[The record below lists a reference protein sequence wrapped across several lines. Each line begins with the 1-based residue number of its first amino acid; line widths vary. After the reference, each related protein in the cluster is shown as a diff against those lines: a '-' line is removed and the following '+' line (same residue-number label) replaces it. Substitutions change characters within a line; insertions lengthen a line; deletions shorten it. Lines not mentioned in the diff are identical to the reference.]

1 MRAWCRREVIE
12 PMGWLEASGDPD
24 VFAEYERE
32 TNVLAGLLYDERFGE
47 PVVGWHYWL
56 PSLPPRW
63 RGPNAP
69 RRFRVIPGDL
79 VEPVSA

>member
-1 MRAWCRREVIE
+1 MPRRLSAVPNASSENQVRIVGAYEAVLRAWSRREVIE

-32 TNVLAGLLYDERFGE
+32 TNVLAGLFYDERFGE

-56 PSLPPRW
+56 PS
-63 RGPNAP
+63 
-69 RRFRVIPGDL
+69 
-79 VEPVSA
+79 